1 MPQPTPWQVNVRHHP
16 GSSQQEI
23 RDEPNWIKL
32 QTHSIGFKNR
42 QGRRPGLVVDR
53 EEEIEAA
60 RRQREELDQKVSTG
74 DLVNFRDLIQHQP
87 DFHLRHPENRSLG
100 WRYVLETTEDWVKNQ
115 QKWPINL
122 QKWEKEKEEEEK
134 KKEEQ
139 GKETGSDTSKRKQ
152 QDQESG
158 KEEEEKP
165 ELTAQERA
173 LLEAIERESHHIAN
187 LKENDGKKKSPQTHN
202 RSSITIDEQDQF
214 TPDNWLPRC
223 PDLIRLTGKHPMNA
237 EPPLTRLFEGGLIT
251 PNELHFV
258 RNHGSVPCLV
268 WEFHN
273 LDISYNNKT
282 LSLTMDELKTQYASS
297 TINIPIALA
306 CTGNRRK
313 ELNLHLKTKGANNAA
328 ASASCAY
335 WKGPLLRAVL
345 LSAGI
350 PATLPP
356 GKRLWVNFAGVDHPS
371 AGTYETSIP
380 LSYAMDPC
388 NDVLLAMEMNDIPLP
403 PDHGYP
409 VRLMIP
415 GWVGGRCIKWLR
427 SIWIT
432 DHENDSYYHV
442 WDNRVV
448 PPFVRSKESDV
459 GKAMFNHPSTIC
471 NEQVLNSVVCRPAQ
485 GERLSLGDVKAG
497 KTYKVQG
504 YAYNGAGHEVQQVE
518 VSVDGGETWLFAS
531 REFPE
536 YPIRHGNKFWVWLFW
551 QVDVELKQLVRAP
564 SVIVRCS
571 DAGKNTQPRELK
583 WNIMGMMNNSWYT
596 VKVEMVTDPG
606 EETPAV
612 VFRHPTE
619 AGSATGGWIQPSAE
633 LKLAQTKQ
641 EAGTPQ
647 KQFTREEIEKHDEE
661 DDCWIVVDNKVY
673 DVTSVLAWHP
683 GGKMAIMGHA
693 GKCHPETTE
702 DFASI
707 HDDVGYQKLRGASA
721 PCPYHQAHEHH

>member
-1 MPQPTPWQVNVRHHP
+1 MTSSMPQPPPWQVNVTHHP

-60 RRQREELDQKVSTG
+60 RRQREELDQKVYTG
-74 DLVNFRDLIQHQP
+74 DLVNFRDLIHHQP

-122 QKWEKEKEEEEK
+122 RKWEKEKEEEKK

-139 GKETGSDTSKRKQ
+139 EKETGGDTSKRKQ
-152 QDQESG
+152 QNQESG
-158 KEEEEKP
+158 NEEEEKP

-173 LLEAIERESHHIAN
+173 LLEAIEGDSHQIAN

-223 PDLIRLTGKHPMNA
+223 PDLTRLTGKHPMNA

-328 ASASCAY
+328 ASVSCAY

-345 LSAGI
+345 LSAGV

-356 GKRLWVNFAGVDHPS
+356 GKRLWVNFAGADHPS
-371 AGTYETSIP
+371 AGTYETCIP

-388 NDVLLAMEMNDIPLP
+388 NDVLLAMEMNDLPLP

-485 GERLSLGDVKAG
+485 GRGCRWGTSKRERH
-497 KTYKVQG
+497 T
-504 YAYNGAGHEVQQVE
+504 
-518 VSVDGGETWLFAS
+518 
-531 REFPE
+531 
-536 YPIRHGNKFWVWLFW
+536 KFRGMLIMG
-551 QVDVELKQLVRAP
+551 RGM
-564 SVIVRCS
+564 RCS
-571 DAGKNTQPRELK
+571 RSRCRLMGERRGCLRRESFQSTPSG
-583 WNIMGMMNNSWYT
+583 MGTNFGCGCFGRWMSSWHSWCGRR
-596 VKVEMVTDPG
+596 V
-606 EETPAV
+606 
-612 VFRHPTE
+612 
-619 AGSATGGWIQPSAE
+619 S
-633 LKLAQTKQ
+633 L
-641 EAGTPQ
+641 
-647 KQFTREEIEKHDEE
+647 
-661 DDCWIVVDNKVY
+661 
-673 DVTSVLAWHP
+673 
-683 GGKMAIMGHA
+683 
-693 GKCHPETTE
+693 
-702 DFASI
+702 
-707 HDDVGYQKLRGASA
+707 
-721 PCPYHQAHEHH
+721 